1 MTDSRGV
8 ERKDKK
14 WFLITTKNIYWSI
27 KDKKTGTKK
36 DRKKTVPV
44 ANRNIRLFKPCST
57 KKKTEDK
64 KTDYTEEPPNTKYL
78 MLADTC

>member
-44 ANRNIRLFKPCST
+44 ANRNIRFLNRAQR
-57 KKKTEDK
+57 KKKLKIK
-64 KTDYTEEPPNTKYL
+64 KPTTLKSRRTQNT
-78 MLADTC
+78 